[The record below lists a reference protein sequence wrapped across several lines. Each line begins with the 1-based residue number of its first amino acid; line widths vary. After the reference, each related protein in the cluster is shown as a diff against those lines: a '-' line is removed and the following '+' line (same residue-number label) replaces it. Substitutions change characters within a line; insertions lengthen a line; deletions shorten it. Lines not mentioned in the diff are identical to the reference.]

1 MYLLNI
7 HCKHSFQDYMKLQ
20 KMLVFIGQAVL
31 KFILVQSTPT
41 QTYTSDNSSF
51 HVNGVGFVSCRRTF
65 FSLLFWSFCF
75 FFLFCFVC
83 FFVFFCTKF
92 YPLAGFNLFILL
104 LLITAT
110 PGFAINVLLVK
121 FRCFDTVFGRPY
133 RCFSIT
139 LKVISSLSDKF
150 TSDWL
155 LIEVCLNAIFIV
167 FILGCLKSSTSK

>member
-75 FFLFCFVC
+75 FFFVLFCL
-83 FFVFFCTKF
+83 FFC
-92 YPLAGFNLFILL
+92 LFLYQILPIGWFQFIYIAS
-104 LLITAT
+104 LITAT

-150 TSDWL
+150 TSD
-155 LIEVCLNAIFIV
+155 
-167 FILGCLKSSTSK
+167 